1 MPRVTN
7 AQRERRRDK
16 AAEWRSKGYAI
27 DQICRSL
34 RPPTHPSTIT
44 ADLNTRRSDL
54 AGAPR
59 AVRAGS
65 KRRPEDPEPFDWLAE
80 PPPPPPP
87 PGYLLRSPVPRI
99 QALLSYLQDSDA
111 RNVYAFN
118 VDEAEQTGDD
128 DFLVESQ
135 VAIADLIKTLQE
147 LQGIA
152 LDAAKQGEAKQPKT
166 LLPEQVFRQ
175 SQSLKAAGTLP
186 PRGAGVLPTRL
197 ELHLMG
203 MMYAGIPLDDK
214 ALAKAASRQAH
225 NIVRARKAAEELKKA
240 FPDGL

>member
-1 MPRVTN
+1 MPRVTT

-16 AAEWRSKGYAI
+16 AVEWRSKGYAI

-44 ADLNTRRSDL
+44 ADLNTRRREL
-54 AGAPR
+54 AGAPST
-59 AVRAGS
+59 VRA

-80 PPPPPPP
+80 PPPPPPL
-87 PGYLLRSPVPRI
+87 PGYVLRSPVPRI

-128 DFLVESQ
+128 DFLVDSQ

-147 LQGIA
+147 LQAIA
-152 LDAAKQGEAKQPKT
+152 LDAGKQEQAKQPKT
-166 LLPEQVFRQ
+166 LRPDQMFRQ
-175 SQSLKAAGTLP
+175 SQSLKAAGSLP

-225 NIVRARKAAEELKKA
+225 NIVRARKAADELKKA